1 MWRVGGRRMGLVA
14 RGVRSRIGGGRL
26 ARRRRLRL
34 FPSRQ
39 DDGYTVLHKAARR
52 GHVEVME
59 LLKANGADVN
69 ATDVRAARPAPRLA
83 PLSLASPAAAPRRRT
98 TTALH

>member
-1 MWRVGGRRMGLVA
+1 MVWGA
-14 RGVRSRIGGGRL
+14 HGVRSRIGGGRL

-39 DDGYTVLHKAARR
+39 EFGETALHWAAQE

-59 LLKANGADVN
+59 LLKANGANVN
-69 ATDVRAARPAPRLA
+69 ATAVRAARPAPRLA

-98 TTALH
+98 TAALH